1 MESPANL
8 KNSKNVNFEH
18 FSPRSTRS
26 THRRAISS
34 HQKFAFVTLLVPASS
49 VFSMDE
55 QRMTTG
61 VRPARLAAAG
71 RRRRAAAARAVAA
84 ARSARPQPSDDST
97 HGSDSGSDSSSGSS
111 PSVGLSGADDDA
123 EEEEPRSAAPGAQR
137 RGIKKPRTGASPPR
151 PFSRCTAP
159 LATRR
164 RRWSALAIRW
174 RAGHYRVDGGCIT
187 DAGLAALRLAIHTKR
202 AAFTEMGGALTCVF
216 ASRLITR
223 HCTTAFFTSDI
234 HSLT

>member
-1 MESPANL
+1 
-8 KNSKNVNFEH
+8 
-18 FSPRSTRS
+18 
-26 THRRAISS
+26 
-34 HQKFAFVTLLVPASS
+34 
-49 VFSMDE
+49 MDE

-61 VRPARLAAAG
+61 VRPARKEAAG
-71 RRRRAAAARAVAA
+71 RRRRAAQFSAARQL
-84 ARSARPQPSDDST
+84 ARTRPSDDPA
-97 HGSDSGSDSSSGSS
+97 HGISSGSSSGSDSSSGSS

-164 RRWSALAIRW
+164 RRWSALGVVAIRV

-187 DAGLAALRLAIHTKR
+187 DADLAALRLAIHTQR
-202 AAFTEMGGALTCVF
+202 AAFTEMGGAPTCVF